1 MQPRENVTLKRDTD
15 AVLVPDGTEIVLSEG
30 TNFIITQALGDT
42 FTGITDRGAMVRIA
56 GRDADAL
63 GKEIPASAR
72 APEGPAPETEA
83 DLEAM
88 VWERLSTCYDPEI
101 PVNIVELG
109 LVYSLDLSRRDD
121 GKWKVVIAMTLTA
134 PGCGMGE
141 VLQIDAE
148 RKVRE
153 LPGVGE
159 ARVEIVFDPPWSM
172 EMMSEAARLE
182 LGMA

>member
-30 TNFIITQALGDT
+30 TNFVITQALGDT
-42 FTGITDRGAMVRIA
+42 FTGITDRGAMVRIS
-56 GRDADAL
+56 GRDADSL
-63 GKEIPASAR
+63 GKEIPESAV
-72 APEGPAPETEA
+72 APTGSPAESKEA
-83 DLEAM
+83 LEAL
-88 VWERLSTCYDPEI
+88 VWSRLATCYDPEI

-109 LVYSLDLSRRDD
+109 LIYSVEIAKRDD
-121 GKWKVVIAMTLTA
+121 DTWKVGIAMTLTA

-153 LPGVGE
+153 LPGVEE
-159 ARVEIVFDPPWSM
+159 ATVGIVFDPPWSM
-172 EMMSEAARLE
+172 EMMSEVARLE
-182 LGMA
+182 LGMS